1 MILTGSILSGLVVLV
16 VLLDVLRLR
25 SRAAGLR
32 VLTPG
37 AGERKLLAATGVHP
51 EGSWETDADLVDLV
65 PPDLPTVAALD
76 LLGAVDPKKYRDDQW
91 VRGVSASQ
99 AVLVR
104 EEYAEEVGGDD
115 PTEFVAFV
123 RRVKDHVK
131 AEVDIAVA
139 PGLKAG
145 PYDLG
150 YRAATLRQLGKR
162 PSLWIAGS
170 VIGYAAVAAALVTN
184 WPWGLVALAAY
195 WAHPLLVFAG
205 TPLRP
210 RDLWVPRFVRTPYLW
225 FKTAGGRRST
235 AERRQAAHL
244 EQAAPWYEQNRDR
257 NFHEKRRDTCPSCGS
272 RELRLWVTA
281 HDLVQR
287 KPGTFTMDRCVR
299 CGHVWQNPRLS
310 EEGLG
315 FYYRDFYDGLGETS
329 AEAVFSGKT
338 EPYYGRARMVEPFTK
353 PRRWLDVGSGHAHF
367 CLGAKE
373 VLPETAFDGL
383 DQGAAIEDAAR
394 LGRIERSYRG
404 GFKEFAGELKGRYD
418 VISMHHYLEH
428 VRDPWEE
435 LDIAADVLPDGGYLL
450 IELPDPEWRLGRL
463 FGQYWMPWFQPQH
476 QHMMPIGN
484 LERALAE
491 RGLTTVATERAKAH
505 LCNDFTLAL
514 LLFLGN
520 VAPRTP
526 APWRPERV
534 RLRRTR
540 SFLVWSLG
548 IPAFFVALGLDQ
560 TVNRFLARRT
570 GNGNAYRLLA
580 RKTS

>member
-1 MILTGSILSGLVVLV
+1 MILSVVVVLV
-16 VLLDVLRLR
+16 VLLDVVRLR
-25 SRAAGLR
+25 ARASKLR
-32 VLTPG
+32 VLSRG
-37 AGERKLLAATGVHP
+37 AGEHTLLTATGVHP
-51 EGSWETDADLVDLV
+51 EGSWATDDDLVDLV
-65 PPDLPTVAALD
+65 PRDLPVVAALD
-76 LLGAVDPKKYRDDQW
+76 LLGAVDPGRYREDRW
-91 VRGVSASQ
+91 ARGISASQ

-104 EEYAEEVGGDD
+104 EKYREDVNPDD
-115 PTEFVAFV
+115 PTEFVAYV
-123 RRVKDHVK
+123 RRVKDHVH

-139 PGLKAG
+139 PGLEAG

-150 YRAATLRQLGKR
+150 CRAATLRQIGKR

-170 VIGYAAVAAALVTN
+170 VIGYAAVLGALVTD
-184 WPWGLVALAAY
+184 WRWGLVALAAY
-195 WAHPLLVFAG
+195 SAHPLLVFAG

-210 RDLWVPRFVRTPYLW
+210 RDLWVPRVLRTPYLW
-225 FKTAGGRRST
+225 FKTAGGRKST
-235 AERRQAAHL
+235 AEKRQAAHL

-257 NFHEKRRDTCPSCGS
+257 NFHESRRENCPSCGGT
-272 RELRLWVTA
+272 ELRRWVTA

-299 CGHVWQNPRLS
+299 CGHVWQNPRLT

-338 EPYYGRARMVEPFTK
+338 EPYYGRARMVEPFVR
-353 PRRWLDVGSGHAHF
+353 PGRWLDVGSGHAHF

-373 VLPETAFDGL
+373 VLPGTSFDGL

-394 LGRIERSYRG
+394 LGRIENAYRG
-404 GFKEFAGELKGRYD
+404 SFKDFAGELKGRYD

-484 LERALAE
+484 LEKTLAE
-491 RGLTTVATERAKAH
+491 RGLTTVATERKEAH

-514 LLFLGN
+514 LLWLGDR
-520 VAPRTP
+520 APRTP
-526 APWRPERV
+526 APWRPEAV

-540 SFLVWSLG
+540 SFLVWTFG
-548 IPAFFVALGLDQ
+548 IPAFFAAMLLDQ
-560 TVNRFLARRT
+560 TVNRFLAHRT

-580 RKTS
+580 RKTPRV

>member
-1 MILTGSILSGLVVLV
+1 MILTVLVVLV
-16 VLLDVLRLR
+16 VLLDVARLR
-25 SRAAGLR
+25 SRAAKLR
-32 VLTPG
+32 VLAPG
-37 AGERKLLAATGVHP
+37 VSEHKLLAATGVRTD
-51 EGSWETDADLVDLV
+51 GSWETDADLVDLV
-65 PPDLPTVAALD
+65 PRDLPVVAALD
-76 LLGAVDPKKYRDDQW
+76 LLGAVDPGKYTGDTW
-91 VRGVSASQ
+91 ARGVSASQ

-104 EEYAEEVGGDD
+104 DEYAEDVDTDD
-115 PTEFVAFV
+115 PTEIVAFV

-131 AEVDIAVA
+131 AKVEIAVA
-139 PGLKAG
+139 PGLQAG
-145 PYDLG
+145 PYDVE

-170 VIGYAAVAAALVTN
+170 VIGFAAVVGALVTD
-184 WPWGLVALAAY
+184 WRWGLVALAVY
-195 WAHPLLVFAG
+195 TAHPFLVFAG

-225 FKTAGGRRST
+225 FKTAGGKKSS
-235 AERRQAAHL
+235 AELRQAEHL
-244 EQAAPWYEQNRDR
+244 ENASPWYEENRDR
-257 NFHEKRRDTCPSCGS
+257 NFHEARRETCPSCGS
-272 RELRLWVTA
+272 KDLRLWVTA

-315 FYYRDFYDGLGETS
+315 FYYRDFYDGLGATS
-329 AEAVFSGKT
+329 AEAVFSGKNG
-338 EPYYGRARMVEPFTK
+338 PYYDRARMVEPFTK
-353 PRRWLDVGSGHAHF
+353 PERWLDVGSGHAHF

-373 VLPETAFDGL
+373 VLPDTAFDGL
-383 DQGAAIEDAAR
+383 DQGASIDDAAR

-404 GFKEFAGELKGRYD
+404 SFKDFAGELKGRYD

-435 LDIAADVLPDGGYLL
+435 LDIAADVLPGGGYLL

-476 QHMMPIGN
+476 QHMMPIAN
-484 LERALAE
+484 LQHALAD
-491 RGLTTVATERAKAH
+491 RGLVTVATERAEAH

-520 VAPRTP
+520 LAPRTP

-540 SFLVWSLG
+540 SFLVWALG

-560 TVNRFLARRT
+560 TVNRFMAKRT

-580 RKTS
+580 RKA

>member
-1 MILTGSILSGLVVLV
+1 MILSVVVVLV

-25 SRAAGLR
+25 ARASKLR
-32 VLTPG
+32 VLSRG
-37 AGERKLLAATGVHP
+37 AGEHTLLTATGVHP
-51 EGSWETDADLVDLV
+51 EGSWATDDDLVDLV
-65 PPDLPTVAALD
+65 PRDLPVVAALD
-76 LLGAVDPKKYRDDQW
+76 LLGAVDPGGYREDRW
-91 VRGVSASQ
+91 ARGISASQ

-104 EEYAEEVGGDD
+104 EKYREEVDPDD
-115 PTEFVAFV
+115 PTEFVAYV
-123 RRVKDHVK
+123 RRVKDHVHAK
-131 AEVDIAVA
+131 VDIAVA
-139 PGLKAG
+139 PGLEAG

-150 YRAATLRQLGKR
+150 YRAATLRQIGKR

-170 VIGYAAVAAALVTN
+170 VLGYAAVLGALVSD
-184 WPWGLVALAAY
+184 WRWGLVALAVY
-195 WAHPLLVFAG
+195 SAHPLLVFAG

-210 RDLWVPRFVRTPYLW
+210 RDLWVPRVLRTPHLW
-225 FKTAGGRRST
+225 FKTSGGRKST
-235 AERRQAAHL
+235 AEKRQAARL

-257 NFHEKRRDTCPSCGS
+257 NFHESPRENCPSCGGTELS
-272 RELRLWVTA
+272 RWVTA

-299 CGHVWQNPRLS
+299 CGHVWQNPRLT

-338 EPYYGRARMVEPFTK
+338 EPYYGRARMVEPFVK
-353 PRRWLDVGSGHAHF
+353 PARWLDVGSGHAHF

-373 VLPETAFDGL
+373 VLPGTRFDGL

-394 LGRIERSYRG
+394 LGRIENAYRG
-404 GFKEFAGELKGRYD
+404 SFKDFAGELQGRYD

-484 LERALAE
+484 LEKTLAE
-491 RGLTTVATERAKAH
+491 RGLTTVATEREEAH

-514 LLFLGN
+514 LLWLGDK
-520 VAPRTP
+520 APRTP
-526 APWRPERV
+526 APWRPEEV

-540 SFLVWSLG
+540 SFLVWTFG
-548 IPAFFVALGLDQ
+548 IPAFFATMLLDQ
-560 TVNRFLARRT
+560 TVNRFLAHRT
-570 GNGNAYRLLA
+570 GTGNAYRLLA
-580 RKTS
+580 RKTPRA

>member
-1 MILTGSILSGLVVLV
+1 MILTVLVVLV
-16 VLLDVLRLR
+16 VLLDVARLR
-25 SRAAGLR
+25 SRAAKLR

-37 AGERKLLAATGVHP
+37 VSEHKLLAARGVRT

-65 PPDLPTVAALD
+65 PRDLPVVAALD
-76 LLGAVDPKKYRDDQW
+76 LLGAVDPGKYADDTW
-91 VRGVSASQ
+91 ARGVSASQ

-104 EEYAEEVGGDD
+104 DEYAEDVDTDD
-115 PTEFVAFV
+115 PTEIVAFV

-131 AEVDIAVA
+131 AKVEIAVA
-139 PGLKAG
+139 PGLQAG
-145 PYDLG
+145 PYDVE

-170 VIGYAAVAAALVTN
+170 VIGFAAVAGALVTD
-184 WPWGLVALAAY
+184 WRWGLVALAAY
-195 WAHPLLVFAG
+195 TAHPFLVFAG

-225 FKTAGGRRST
+225 FKTAGGKKSS
-235 AERRQAAHL
+235 AELRQAEHL
-244 EQAAPWYEQNRDR
+244 KNASPWYEENRDR
-257 NFHEKRRDTCPSCGS
+257 NFHESRRETCPSCGS
-272 RELRLWVTA
+272 KDLRRWVTA

-315 FYYRDFYDGLGETS
+315 FYYRDFYDGLGATS
-329 AEAVFSGKT
+329 AEAVFSGKNG
-338 EPYYGRARMVEPFTK
+338 PYYDRARMVEPFTK
-353 PRRWLDVGSGHAHF
+353 PGRWLDVGSGHAHF

-373 VLPETAFDGL
+373 VLPDTAFDGL
-383 DQGAAIEDAAR
+383 DQGASIEDAAR
-394 LGRIERSYRG
+394 LGRIEHAYRG
-404 GFKEFAGELKGRYD
+404 SFKDFAGELKGRYD

-484 LERALAE
+484 LQHALAD
-491 RGLTTVATERAKAH
+491 RGLTTVATERAEAH

-520 VAPRTP
+520 IAPRTP

-540 SFLVWSLG
+540 SFLVWALG

-560 TVNRFLARRT
+560 TVNRFMAKRT

-580 RKTS
+580 RKA

>member
-1 MILTGSILSGLVVLV
+1 MILSVLVVLV
-16 VLLDVLRLR
+16 VVLDVLRLR
-25 SRAAGLR
+25 SRASKLR
-32 VLTPG
+32 VLARG
-37 AGERKLLAATGVHP
+37 AGGHSLLTATGVHP

-65 PPDLPTVAALD
+65 PRDLPTVAALD
-76 LLGAVDPKKYRDDQW
+76 LLGAVDPGKYRDDQW
-91 VRGVSASQ
+91 ARGISASQ

-104 EEYAEEVGGDD
+104 EKYAEEVDPDD
-115 PTEFVAFV
+115 PTEFIAYV
-123 RRVKDHVK
+123 RRVKDHVH
-131 AEVDIAVA
+131 AQVDIAVA

-150 YRAATLRQLGKR
+150 YRAAILRRLGKR

-170 VIGYAAVAAALVTN
+170 VIGYATVVGALVTD
-184 WPWGLVALAAY
+184 WRWGLGALAAY
-195 WAHPLLVFAG
+195 WAHPILVFAG
-205 TPLRP
+205 TPLKP
-210 RDLWVPRFVRTPYLW
+210 RDLWVPRVLRTPYLW
-225 FKTAGGRRST
+225 FKTSGGKKST
-235 AERRQAAHL
+235 AERRQAKHL
-244 EQAAPWYEQNRDR
+244 EQATPWYEQNRDR
-257 NFHEKRRDTCPSCGS
+257 NFHEAPRDNCPSCGS
-272 RELRLWVTA
+272 TDLRRWVTA
-281 HDLVQR
+281 TDLVQR

-299 CGHVWQNPRLS
+299 CGHVWQNPRLT

-338 EPYYGRARMVEPFTK
+338 DPYYGRARMVEPFTT
-353 PRRWLDVGSGHAHF
+353 PERWLDVGSGHAHF

-373 VLPETAFDGL
+373 VLPKTTFDGL

-394 LGRIERSYRG
+394 LGRIQNAYRG
-404 GFKEFAGELKGRYD
+404 SFKDFAGELKGRYD

-484 LERALAE
+484 LEHALAD
-491 RGLTTVATERAKAH
+491 RGLTTVATERKQAH

-514 LLFLGN
+514 LLWLGDK
-520 VAPRTP
+520 APRTP
-526 APWRPERV
+526 APWRPEKV

-548 IPAFFVALGLDQ
+548 IPAFFVALALDQ
-560 TVNRFLARRT
+560 TVNRFLAART

-580 RKTS
+580 QKVPAERA

>member
-1 MILTGSILSGLVVLV
+1 MIIGVIVVLV

-25 SRAAGLR
+25 SRASKLR
-32 VLTPG
+32 VLAPG
-37 AGERKLLAATGVHP
+37 GGEHKLLNATGVHP

-65 PPDLPTVAALD
+65 PRDLPTVAALD
-76 LLGAVDPKKYRDDQW
+76 LLGSVDPGKYRDDQW
-91 VRGVSASQ
+91 ARGISASQ

-104 EEYAEEVGGDD
+104 DEYAEEFDADD

-131 AEVDIAVA
+131 ARVDIAVA
-139 PGLKAG
+139 PGLTAG
-145 PYDLG
+145 PHDLG

-170 VIGYAAVAAALVTN
+170 VIGYAAVVAALVVD
-184 WPWGLVALAAY
+184 WRWGLVALAAY

-205 TPLRP
+205 TPLWP

-225 FKTAGGRRST
+225 VKTAGGEKSA
-235 AERRQAAHL
+235 AEKRQAEHL
-244 EQAAPWYEQNRDR
+244 KQAWPWYEENRDR
-257 NFHEKRRDTCPSCGS
+257 NFHEARRDTCPSCGS
-272 RELRLWVTA
+272 RDLRLWVTA

-338 EPYYGRARMVEPFTK
+338 EPYYGRARMVEPFTT
-353 PRRWLDVGSGHAHF
+353 PARWLDVGSGHAHF

-373 VLPETAFDGL
+373 VLPQTRFDGL
-383 DQGAAIEDAAR
+383 DQGAAIEEAAR
-394 LGRIERSYRG
+394 LGRIEQSYRG
-404 GFKEFAGELKGRYD
+404 SFKDFAGELKGRYD

-435 LDIAADVLPDGGYLL
+435 LDIVADVLPDGGFLL
-450 IELPDPEWRLGRL
+450 IELPDPEWRLGKL

-484 LERALAE
+484 LRDALAD
-491 RGLTTVATERAKAH
+491 RGLTTVATERAEAH

-526 APWRPERV
+526 APWRPGRV

-580 RKTS
+580 RKDTAS

>member
-1 MILTGSILSGLVVLV
+1 MILTALVVLV
-16 VLLDVLRLR
+16 VLVDVLRLR
-25 SRAAGLR
+25 SRASKLR
-32 VLTPG
+32 VLAMG
-37 AGERKLLAATGVHP
+37 AGEHKLLTATGVRS
-51 EGSWETDADLVDLV
+51 EDSWDAGDADLVDLV
-65 PPDLPTVAALD
+65 PRDLPTVAALD
-76 LLGAVDPKKYRDDQW
+76 LLGSVDPAKYRSDRW
-91 VRGVSASQ
+91 ARGASASQ

-104 EEYAEEVGGDD
+104 DEYAETVDPDD
-115 PTEFVAFV
+115 PTELVAFV
-123 RRVKDHVK
+123 RRVKDHVH

-145 PYDLG
+145 PHDLG
-150 YRAATLRQLGKR
+150 YRAATLRQIGKR

-170 VIGYAAVAAALVTN
+170 MIGYAVVAAAVVVD

-195 WAHPLLVFAG
+195 WAHPVLVFAG

-225 FKTAGGRRST
+225 LKTAGGKKST
-235 AERRQAAHL
+235 AELRQAETL
-244 EQAAPWYEQNRDR
+244 KQAAPWYTERLGRDY
-257 NFHEKRRDTCPSCGS
+257 HEARRDTCPSCGS
-272 RELRLWVTA
+272 SDLRRWVTA

-299 CGHVWQNPRLS
+299 CAHVWQNPRLS

-315 FYYRDFYDGLGETS
+315 FYYRDFYDGLGESS
-329 AEAVFSGKT
+329 ADAVFSGKT
-338 EPYYGRARMVEPFTK
+338 APYYGRARMVEPFTT
-353 PRRWLDVGSGHAHF
+353 PARWLDVGSGHAHF

-373 VLPETAFDGL
+373 VLPDTAFDGL

-394 LGRIERSYRG
+394 LGRIEQAYRG
-404 GFKEFAGELKGRYD
+404 SFKDFAGELKGRYD

-435 LDIAADVLPDGGYLL
+435 LDIAADVLPEGGYLL

-476 QHMMPIGN
+476 QHMMPIDN
-484 LERALAE
+484 LEHALAD
-491 RGLTTVATERAKAH
+491 RGLITVARERSKAH

-514 LLFLGN
+514 LLFLGAK
-520 VAPRTP
+520 APRTP

-534 RLRRTR
+534 RLRRVR
-540 SFLVWSLG
+540 SFLVWTLG
-548 IPAFFVALGLDQ
+548 IPAFFVAVALDQ
-560 TVNRFLARRT
+560 TVNRFLAART
-570 GNGNAYRLLA
+570 DRGNAYRLLA
-580 RKTS
+580 LKA

>member
-1 MILTGSILSGLVVLV
+1 MILSVLVVVV

-25 SRAAGLR
+25 SRASKLR
-32 VLTPG
+32 VLARG
-37 AGERKLLAATGVHP
+37 AGGHSLLTATGVHP
-51 EGSWETDADLVDLV
+51 EGSWESDADLVDLV
-65 PPDLPTVAALD
+65 PRDLPTVAALD
-76 LLGAVDPKKYRDDQW
+76 LLGAVDPGKYRDDQW
-91 VRGVSASQ
+91 ARGISASQ

-104 EEYAEEVGGDD
+104 EPYVEEVDPDD
-115 PTEFVAFV
+115 PTEFVAYV
-123 RRVKDHVK
+123 RRVKDHVR
-131 AEVDIAVA
+131 ARVDIAVA

-150 YRAATLRQLGKR
+150 YRAATLRRFGKR

-170 VIGYAAVAAALVTN
+170 VIGYATVVAALVTN
-184 WPWGLVALAAY
+184 WQWGLAALAAY
-195 WAHPLLVFAG
+195 SVHPVLVFAG
-205 TPLRP
+205 TPLKP
-210 RDLWVPRFVRTPYLW
+210 RDLWVPRVLRTPYLW
-225 FKTAGGRRST
+225 FKTAGGKKST
-235 AERRQAAHL
+235 AEKRQAQHL

-257 NFHEKRRDTCPSCGS
+257 NFHEAPRANCPSCGS
-272 RELRLWVTA
+272 NDLRRWVTA
-281 HDLVQR
+281 TDLVQR

-299 CGHVWQNPRLS
+299 CGHVWQNPRLT

-353 PRRWLDVGSGHAHF
+353 PERWLDVGSGHAHF

-373 VLPETAFDGL
+373 VLPQTRFDGL

-394 LGRIERSYRG
+394 LGRIENSYRG
-404 GFKEFAGELKGRYD
+404 SFKDFAGELKGRYD

-484 LERALAE
+484 LQDALAE

-514 LLFLGN
+514 LLWLGDK
-520 VAPRTP
+520 APRTP
-526 APWRPERV
+526 APWRPGRV

-540 SFLVWSLG
+540 SFLVWTLG
-548 IPAFFVALGLDQ
+548 IPAFFVALALDQ
-560 TVNRFLARRT
+560 TVNRFLAART

-580 RKTS
+580 QKALVQQA